1 MSSAPGRATDGAG
14 ALIRITMAALAAAGL
29 TLSGSSPGA
38 STPGASTPGASMPA
52 VSPSDTHADGRVVYT
67 KWCAPCHDPGVIHPG
82 TNALTVKY
90 RGVKPGVLLEWMDL
104 QPETV
109 RYVVRHGI
117 SVMPQFRKTEI
128 SDAELDALAKF
139 LSRNTPAN

>member
-1 MSSAPGRATDGAG
+1 MMV
-14 ALIRITMAALAAAGL
+14 RITLAALAFAGL
-29 TLSGSSPGA
+29 TLSGSA
-38 STPGASTPGASMPA
+38 PA
-52 VSPSDTHADGRVVYT
+52 ADPSDAHTAGRAVYT

-90 RGVKPGVLLEWMDL
+90 QGVKPGVLLEWRDL
-104 QPETV
+104 QPDTV

-139 LSRNTPAN
+139 LSRNTPGH

>member
-1 MSSAPGRATDGAG
+1 MSGGGGELVMKGAVLAGLILTALTLGGTALSDQQPDANAAGRA
-14 ALIRITMAALAAAGL
+14 
-29 TLSGSSPGA
+29 
-38 STPGASTPGASMPA
+38 
-52 VSPSDTHADGRVVYT
+52 VYT

-90 RGVKPGVLLEWMDL
+90 QGVKPGVLLEWKDL
-104 QPETV
+104 QPEMV
-109 RYVVRHGI
+109 RFVVRHGI

-139 LSRNTPAN
+139 LSRNTPAIR

>member
-1 MSSAPGRATDGAG
+1 MNRVTIAGSAFAGLAFAGLMLGGSAPAAEPPDAQAAGRA
-14 ALIRITMAALAAAGL
+14 
-29 TLSGSSPGA
+29 
-38 STPGASTPGASMPA
+38 
-52 VSPSDTHADGRVVYT
+52 VYT

-90 RGVKPGVLLEWMDL
+90 QGVKSGVLLQWTDL
-104 QPETV
+104 QPAAV
-109 RYVVRHGI
+109 KLLVRHGI

-139 LSRNTPAN
+139 LSRNTPSH

>member
-29 TLSGSSPGA
+29 TLSGSS
-38 STPGASTPGASMPA
+38 PGASMPA